1 MESVNTVQLL
11 AISGSLR
18 KRSSN
23 TEVLRALALL
33 APASVLV
40 TLYSG
45 LDSLPFFNP
54 DLDQESMEAPPA
66 VRDFRARIGEAD
78 ALFICSPEYAHGV
91 PGVLKNALDWL
102 VSAPEIVDKPIGLVN
117 ASPRST
123 HAPASLAETLR
134 TMSTTIVPAASVTV
148 PVSGRPL
155 DASAIA
161 GDLALAGLLRGA
173 LEALVLAVGECRE
186 RRRLL
191 RGSSAQDPRGIITG

>member
-1 MESVNTVQLL
+1 MTSVNTVKLL

-23 TEVLRALALL
+23 TEVLRALTLL
-33 APASVLV
+33 APASVRV

-45 LDSLPFFNP
+45 LDTLPFFNP
-54 DLDQESMEAPPA
+54 DLDQEGMEPPPA
-66 VRDFRARIGEAD
+66 VRDFRTRIGEAD

-102 VSAPEIVDKPIGLVN
+102 VSAPEIVHKPIGLLN
-117 ASPRST
+117 ASPRSI
-123 HAPASLAETLR
+123 HAPASLAEILR
-134 TMSTTIVPAASVTV
+134 TMSTTIVPAASVTL

-161 GDLALAGLLRGA
+161 GDAALAGLLRGA
-173 LEALVLAVGECRE
+173 IEALVLAIGE
-186 RRRLL
+186 
-191 RGSSAQDPRGIITG
+191 

>member
-1 MESVNTVQLL
+1 MNC
-11 AISGSLR
+11 
-18 KRSSN
+18 SSN

-54 DLDQESMEAPPA
+54 DLDQEGMEPTPA

-78 ALFICSPEYAHGV
+78 ALFICSPEHAHGV

-102 VSAPEIVDKPIGLVN
+102 VSAPEIVDKPIGLVY

-134 TMSTTIVPAASVTV
+134 TMLTTIVPAASATA

-161 GDLALAGLLRGA
+161 GEFPSAALLRGA
-173 LEALVLAVGECRE
+173 LEALVLAVGEYRE
-186 RRRLL
+186 RRR
-191 RGSSAQDPRGIITG
+191 